1 MIRNFELF
9 RNLKLIKKS
18 DFQLFSDSV
27 SDLKPYQQIC
37 PCCGTRHCCSLHGVY
52 ERDLIVLKNGTSV
65 VRNLS
70 IPRLI
75 CSSCKHTHAFLPACL
90 IPYGSYSL
98 FFLLEVLRLY
108 FLHFLTVEQL
118 CNRFSISVST
128 LYTWIHLFYE
138 QKSLWLGVLKNA
150 FISPSDFLSLLY
162 GLESFLENFFLLSR
176 VSFLQPLRITAHS
189 RLP

>member
-9 RNLKLIKKS
+9 RNLKFIKKS
-18 DFQLFSDSV
+18 DFQLFLDSV
-27 SDLKPYQQIC
+27 SAMKPYEQVC
-37 PCCGTRHCCSLHGVY
+37 PCCGARHCCSPHGVY
-52 ERDLIVLKNGTSV
+52 ERDLIVLNNGTPV
-65 VRNLS
+65 VRKLS

-98 FFLLEVLRLY
+98 FFLLKVLRLY

-118 CNRFSISVST
+118 CDRFSISLST

-138 QKSLWLGVLKNA
+138 QKSLWLGVLQNLS
-150 FISPSDFLSLLY
+150 ISPSDFLSLLY
-162 GLESFLENFFLLSR
+162 GLEAFLENFFLLSQ
-176 VSFLQPLRITAHS
+176 VSFLQPLRIMAHS